1 VVESFSFDSDG
12 LDIVCP
18 CGRRDRFAAIWLRD
32 NDPANR
38 DLRTGQRLTD
48 ITVLPE
54 RPRIASVQLQNGT
67 FCIEWLDGGRTTTPF
82 ANLRAI
88 PPSPDPERALWTSA
102 AAHSLIWE
110 DHDSITASRSARLEW
125 LKAIAR
131 DGIAFLRNVSGSVE
145 TLASLV
151 GYIRETNFGRIFDV
165 RALPDPNN
173 LAYTDRGLGL
183 HTDNPYRE
191 PVPGIQILH
200 CLQASGEGGDSIF
213 ADGFAAAEHLRETD
227 AGAFRMLHSTPVDFE
242 FRDANVH
249 LRATRPLIELDHE
262 RKLRAVHYNNR
273 SIAPLRLPYD
283 QVCEFYGAYRAFA
296 SLIKNARFPHM
307 VKLSAGD
314 AVAFD
319 NQRVLHGRTPYAAD
333 RYARWLQGCYVDRD
347 GLYSNIAVLSRNV
360 D

>member
-1 VVESFSFDSDG
+1 
-12 LDIVCP
+12 
-18 CGRRDRFAAIWLRD
+18 
-32 NDPANR
+32 
-38 DLRTGQRLTD
+38 
-48 ITVLPE
+48 
-54 RPRIASVQLQNGT
+54 
-67 FCIEWLDGGRTTTPF
+67 
-82 ANLRAI
+82 
-88 PPSPDPERALWTSA
+88 
-102 AAHSLIWE
+102 
-110 DHDSITASRSARLEW
+110 
-125 LKAIAR
+125 
-131 DGIAFLRNVSGSVE
+131 
-145 TLASLV
+145 
-151 GYIRETNFGRIFDV
+151 
-165 RALPDPNN
+165 
-173 LAYTDRGLGL
+173 
-183 HTDNPYRE
+183 
-191 PVPGIQILH
+191 
-200 CLQASGEGGDSIF
+200 
-213 ADGFAAAEHLRETD
+213 
-227 AGAFRMLHSTPVDFE
+227 M
-242 FRDANVH
+242 H